1 MLVFIMDGALLRKLS
16 NKQEGN
22 VSMIYVASQNKHVF
36 VDLTRFNGG
45 LDDANRRSPQ
55 DILRY
60 GKVVLSLLERGWCQQ
75 ARHHADVDSGADE
88 RNQTAAVL
96 G

>member
-1 MLVFIMDGALLRKLS
+1 MQTPQKG
-16 NKQEGN
+16 QEGN
-22 VSMIYVASQNKHVF
+22 VSLIYAAGQTRPEVKHVF
-36 VDLTRFNGG
+36 VDPTCFNGG

-60 GKVVLSLLERGWCQQ
+60 GKVVLTLLKRGRSQQ

-88 RNQTAAVL
+88 RSQTAAVL